1 MRAAVI
7 GAGFAG
13 LAAAVELVD
22 AGMEVV
28 VFEKEK
34 GAGGLGLG
42 LREAGWK
49 WSLDR
54 YYHHIFSGDDEAIKM
69 AKKVGA
75 EITWGKPK
83 SNSWVEGKER
93 QLDSAMSVLNFGA
106 MSWWGRLRMGLGLA
120 VLKVIRRGEWL
131 ERYRVIDVL
140 PWLIGKEGYEKV
152 WERMLEAKFGKYID
166 QVSLSWFWARV
177 VKRTKKLGYFVGG
190 FESLAE
196 KMTEYVRGAGGEVRL
211 GEGVKKVERSGSG
224 WAVNGEKMDMV
235 LVTTAG
241 EIGRKWFKDL
251 EVPGLDYLWGQTLIL
266 EMDKGLIDGYWLNIL
281 EKDWPFLVLVEQTN
295 WLKKSNYGGKV
306 VVYLGNYLE
315 DGDERL
321 EMSKEELLKLYW
333 PYLKK
338 IRPGVKKGEIKKM
351 WKFQSPFAQPVFPV
365 NYSEKKPSM
374 RSQVSRVYVAN
385 MSMVYPW
392 DRGVNFAVEI
402 GKKGARMMMSDYN
415 MRGNE

>member
-1 MRAAVI
+1 MRVAVI

-13 LAAAVELVD
+13 LSAAVELVD

-28 VFEKEK
+28 VFEKEEK
-34 GAGGLGLG
+34 AGGLGLG
-42 LREAGWK
+42 LKEKGWK

-54 YYHHIFSGDDEAIKM
+54 YYHHIFSGDKEAIEM
-69 AKKVGA
+69 AKKMEV
-75 EITWGKPK
+75 EIVWGKPE
-83 SNSWVEGKER
+83 SNSWVNGEEW
-93 QLDSAMSVLNFGA
+93 QLDSAMSVLRFGV

-120 VLKVIRRGEWL
+120 VLKVMRKGEWL
-131 ERYRVIDVL
+131 ERYRVVDVL

-152 WERMLEAKFGKYID
+152 WEKMLRAKFGKYIS

-177 VKRTKKLGYFVGG
+177 AKRTKKLGYFVGG

-196 KMTEYVRGAGGEVRL
+196 KMVEYVRNGGGEVRL
-211 GEGVKKVERSGSG
+211 GEGVEKVKREGDG
-224 WAVNGEKMDMV
+224 WVVNGEKVEMV

-241 EIGRKWFKDL
+241 EIGKKWFKDL
-251 EVPGLDYLWGQTLIL
+251 EVPKLDYLWGQTLIL
-266 EMDKGLIDGYWLNIL
+266 EMDEELIDGYWLNIL

-295 WLKKSNYGGKV
+295 WLEKKNYGGKTI
-306 VVYLGNYLE
+306 VYLGNYLE

-321 EMSKEELLKLYW
+321 EMSKKELLELYW
-333 PYLKK
+333 PYMKKIKPGLKK
-338 IRPGVKKGEIKKM
+338 SWVKKM

-365 NYSEKKPSM
+365 NYSKKKPSM
-374 RSQVSRVYVAN
+374 RSQVPGVYVAN

-402 GKKGARMMMSDYN
+402 GERAAKMMMSDYN
-415 MRGNE
+415 MGHEE